1 MELQEQQSP
10 KAAKVHAFVTS
21 VPLAILVAAAMVSGS
36 VLYVGS
42 GGLPA
47 ANIGDTVVPVAQ
59 DDAPVAIED
68 PSELF
73 SDKDASVGNENAK
86 VTIVEF
92 SDFQCPFCRSFFNG
106 TYSELKKEYIDTG
119 KARLVFRHY
128 PLPFHDAARPSAIAA
143 ECAGDQ
149 GKFWQ
154 MHDKIFAEQEKKGTG
169 TVAYGVAELKTW
181 AAQIGLNTGQFNTC
195 LDSEK
200 YGEKVDAD
208 TSAGSAYGVNG
219 TPSFFINGKLLVGA
233 QPFAQF
239 KALIDAEL

>member
-1 MELQEQQSP
+1 MEPQEQLSP
-10 KAAKVHAFVTS
+10 KVAKVHAFVTS
-21 VPLAILVAAAMVSGS
+21 IPLAILVAAAMISGS

-42 GGLPA
+42 GGLPS
-47 ANIGDTVVPVAQ
+47 ANIGDAIAQVPQ
-59 DDAPVAIED
+59 EDAPVAIED
-68 PSELF
+68 PSVLF
-73 SDKDASVGNENAK
+73 SNDDAVLGNKDAK

-92 SDFQCPFCRSFFNG
+92 SDFQCPFCRSFFEG
-106 TYSELKKEYIDTG
+106 AYPDIKKNYIDTG

-128 PLPFHDAARPSAIAA
+128 PLPFHDAARPSALAA
-143 ECAGDQ
+143 ECAKEQ

-154 MHDKIFAEQEKKGTG
+154 MHDKMFTEQAKKGTG
-169 TVAYGVAELKTW
+169 TVAFGVAELKTW
-181 AAQIGLNTGQFNTC
+181 AAQIGVNAGQFNSC

-200 YGEKVDAD
+200 YASKIDASIED
-208 TSAGSAYGVNG
+208 GSKYGVNG